1 MNSTIGTSTASAVL
15 HDGDSHPDRV
25 LSRALVRTA
34 SLLELNQGELAR
46 ILGVSDSSVS
56 RLVSEARQ
64 VDTHSKEGEL
74 ALLLVRV
81 YRSLDALVGGDLQ
94 ARRAWLRS
102 HNAALNGTPAV
113 LLQSAT
119 GLVNTVA
126 YLDSARAR
134 L

>member
-1 MNSTIGTSTASAVL
+1 MKSAIRSSTPSDSPL
-15 HDGDSHPDRV
+15 GDLHPDRV

-34 SLLELNQGELAR
+34 GLLELSQAELAR

-56 RLVSEARQ
+56 RLVGEARQ
-64 VDTHSKEGEL
+64 VDAGSKEGEL

-81 YRSLDALVGGDLQ
+81 YRSLDALVGGDAQ
-94 ARRAWLRS
+94 ARHAWLRS
-102 HNAALNGTPAV
+102 HNAALNGTPAA
-113 LLQSAT
+113 LLQSAA

>member
-1 MNSTIGTSTASAVL
+1 MKSTIRSQTVPSVSEP
-15 HDGDSHPDRV
+15 HPDRV
-25 LSRALVRTA
+25 LTRALLRTA
-34 SLLELNQGELAR
+34 GLLELSQVELAR

-56 RLVSEARQ
+56 RLASEARQ
-64 VDTHSKEGEL
+64 VDAGSKEGEL

-81 YRSLDALVGGDLQ
+81 YRSLDALVGGDPQ

>member
-1 MNSTIGTSTASAVL
+1 MKPTSRPSAAPIASQ
-15 HDGDSHPDRV
+15 GDLHPDRV

-34 SLLELNQGELAR
+34 ALLELSQGELAR
-46 ILGVSDSSVS
+46 ILGVSDSSIS

-64 VDTHSKEGEL
+64 VDAASKEGEL

-81 YRSLDALVGGDLQ
+81 YRSLDALVGGDAP

-102 HNAALNGTPAV
+102 HNAALNGTPAA
-113 LLQSAT
+113 LMQSAT

>member
-1 MNSTIGTSTASAVL
+1 MKPALRSVAVPTPSAPQPDQVL
-15 HDGDSHPDRV
+15 TQ
-25 LSRALVRTA
+25 ALLRTA
-34 SLLELNQGELAR
+34 ELLELSQVELAR

-56 RLVSEARQ
+56 RLVSETRQ
-64 VDTHSKEGEL
+64 VDASSREGEF

-81 YRSLDALVGGDLQ
+81 YRSLDALVGGDAP

-102 HNAALNGTPAV
+102 HNRALNGTPAA
-113 LLQSAT
+113 LLQTAT

>member
-1 MNSTIGTSTASAVL
+1 MPSSLDPAVL
-15 HDGDSHPDRV
+15 EGDLHPDRI
-25 LSRALVRTA
+25 LSRALVRTSA
-34 SLLELNQGELAR
+34 LLELSQAELAR

-64 VDTHSKEGEL
+64 VDAQSKEGEL

-81 YRSLDALVGGDLQ
+81 YRSLDALVGGDAP

-102 HNAALNGTPAV
+102 HNTALNGTPAA
-113 LLQSAT
+113 LMQSAA